1 MGDVT
6 VDIQR
11 LHRPLLTVRRSC
23 LDHRPE
29 LRSLHGANTECEHAR
44 PHNASTS
51 QDRQLACAPRRLLQ
65 CDRRVLLILAALGRA
80 ASLGQSPF
88 WLAAQGVLYLVLG
101 MVALVVYRDLNRGE
115 NWARVIFTV
124 VLVIGVLTNLARAIG
139 GRELNA
145 WWGVAVDVVALIAL
159 YVPQQCRE
167 FFAAST
173 Q

>member
-1 MGDVT
+1 MAST
-6 VDIQR
+6 
-11 LHRPLLTVRRSC
+11 P
-23 LDHRPE
+23 
-29 LRSLHGANTECEHAR
+29 
-44 PHNASTS
+44 NASAPERITPAPVKIVS
-51 QDRQLACAPRRLLQ
+51 LLALLVGFFSVIAG
-65 CDRRVLLILAALGRA
+65 VLLILAALGNA

-101 MVALVVYRDLNRGE
+101 MVALVVYRDLNKGE
-115 NWARVIFTV
+115 NWARLLFTA